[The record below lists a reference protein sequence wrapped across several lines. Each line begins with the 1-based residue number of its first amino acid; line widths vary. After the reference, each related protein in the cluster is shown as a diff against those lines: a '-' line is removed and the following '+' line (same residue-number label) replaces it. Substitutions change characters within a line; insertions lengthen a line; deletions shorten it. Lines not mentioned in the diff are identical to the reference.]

1 MKHPLH
7 LRSDLSSLLNFQ
19 PQADILYLVAV
30 IPIPGVQ
37 ERREETMAMSQ
48 YSLVFRRIEAAA
60 AAAVVVSRDGTG
72 ERGHEAAV
80 RFGARA
86 SRIRVAAREQGVR
99 E

>member
-1 MKHPLH
+1 M
-7 LRSDLSSLLNFQ
+7 
-19 PQADILYLVAV
+19 LVAV

-60 AAAVVVSRDGTG
+60 AAAVVPRDGTG

-86 SRIRVAAREQGVR
+86 SRIRVAAREEGVR

>member
-1 MKHPLH
+1 V
-7 LRSDLSSLLNFQ
+7 
-19 PQADILYLVAV
+19 LVAV

-37 ERREETMAMSQ
+37 ERREETMSMSQ

-60 AAAVVVSRDGTG
+60 AVVSRDGTG
-72 ERGHEAAV
+72 ERGREGEAAV